1 MLGSIRGTVILT
13 EGLTATI
20 EAGGIGYEVELSSQA
35 FASIKEGQECF
46 LYLHQLVRED
56 AHLLCGFKDTDERRL
71 FRLLIKVSGI
81 GYKTALAVL
90 STLSPADFKE
100 AVQHDRPNLLM
111 KVPGIGRKSAE
122 RLIVELK
129 DRLKQLDFEGA
140 SAGTA
145 GAQSVS
151 LAPSAKEDALNAL
164 IGLGYKEAAAEELVK
179 SVYEE
184 GMEAK
189 TIIVKAL
196 ALISKRKS
204 GR

>member
-1 MLGSIRGTVILT
+1 MLGSIRGKVILT
-13 EGLTATI
+13 EGMTATI

-35 FASIKEGQECF
+35 FSSIKEGQECF

-90 STLSPADFKE
+90 STLSPSDFKE
-100 AVQHDRPNLLM
+100 AIQADKPQLLM

-129 DRLKQLDFEGA
+129 DRLKRLEF
-140 SAGTA
+140 AGYPL
-145 GAQSVS
+145 GSGGEDSVS
-151 LAPSAKEDALNAL
+151 LTPSAKEDAVNAL
-164 IGLGYKEAAAEELVK
+164 IGLGYKETLAEELVK
-179 SVYEE
+179 SVYAE

-189 TIIVKAL
+189 TIIVEAL
-196 ALISKRKS
+196 AVISKRKS